1 MILDKFKRVSGS
13 GKLQNNLYV
22 LDVNEKNVEFHDVNV
37 ASNEHLE
44 DLWHQRFGHLGRNS
58 LRLLRD
64 QKLVSGMDFQSAKES
79 EFCEGCAHAKQKR
92 ASFPKGQAT
101 RASEILE
108 IVHSDVCGPM
118 QENSLGGSRYFVTF
132 IDDKSRFTAVYFMK
146 TKDQVLEKF
155 KEYEAMVTNM
165 TEKKIKILR
174 SDNGGEYT
182 SKEFSNYLKEK
193 GIQHQ
198 LSVPRTPQ
206 QNGVAERMN
215 RTIQET
221 ARSMMHNAGQD
232 KKFWA
237 EAVCTAVMIRNRS
250 PTVSVDNMTPYESF
264 YGRKPDVSHFKV
276 FGCKA
281 YMHVPKENR
290 KKWDSKTKKC
300 IFVGYSITSKGYRLY
315 DPVSRKI
322 CVSRDVLFD
331 EDEFIHRKKETQVFD
346 TSDSDLMTDNKEP
359 QEINE
364 PMPRATQED
373 QETIDNGES
382 TSEEID
388 DSQQQPRR
396 STRNRELPDRHGVS
410 ITGNWWQNNVAC
422 SDGEYSSEEPTTVD
436 EALNSPD
443 KEQWKRALDNEY
455 SAHIKNNTWTLTNL
469 PEGRKAI
476 DCRWV
481 FKVKY
486 KADGSVERHK
496 ARLVAKGCSQKP
508 GLDYE
513 ETFSPVAKYTSI
525 RSLLAIA
532 NQLNLEV
539 HQMDVSTAFLN
550 GDLEEEIYMSQP
562 EGYVKEREEG
572 LVCKL
577 NKSIYGLKQ
586 SSRCWFNTIDEF
598 LENSGYTK
606 SSSDPCIYIKR
617 EGEDIMLIALYVDD
631 LIPASNS
638 KSMLH
643 REKAALQQ
651 RFEMKDLG
659 EVHYCL
665 GIQVERDKENKRMKL
680 HQAQYLTNLLEKL
693 GMQDCKPAATPVDQ
707 STKLL
712 PNEGEPVDKEKYQAL
727 IRGLTYAVTATRPDL
742 AQALG
747 TVNQFCSNPGEE
759 HWKAAKRILR
769 YIKGTIDYGITFDGN
784 EETDVKLQ
792 CYVDAD
798 WGSNPNGR
806 KSQSGYL
813 FTICGGVISWASK
826 KQSVVTLSST
836 EAEYIAA
843 SLASQEAVWLR
854 S

>member
-1 MILDKFKRVSGS
+1 MMVDYVHFENPQKVRLGDNRVVQARGKGNIWLDIKDENDYNPARLVDVLYVPDLAKNLFSVSAAAKRGYTFELQQSGCVILDKFRKISGS

-22 LDVNEKNVEFHDVNV
+22 LDVNERNEKFHHVNV
-37 ASNEHLE
+37 ASNEHLG
-44 DLWHQRFGHLGRNS
+44 DLWHQRFGHLSRNN

-79 EFCEGCAHAKQKR
+79 DCCEGCAYGKQKR

-193 GIQHQ
+193 GIQQQ

-250 PTVSVDNMTPYESF
+250 PAVSVDNMTPYECF
-264 YGRKPDVSHFKV
+264 YGSKPDVSHFKV

-331 EDEFIHRKKETQVFD
+331 EDQFIHRKKETQVFD
-346 TSDSDLMTDNKEP
+346 TNDSDSMPDNEEEP

-364 PMPRATQED
+364 PMPQATQED
-373 QETIDNGES
+373 QETIDNGEN
-382 TSEEID
+382 TSEETD
-388 DSQQQPRR
+388 VTQQQRQLRR
-396 STRNRELPDRHGVS
+396 SMRKREPPDRHGVS

-422 SDGEYSSEEPTTVD
+422 SDGEYSSEEPTTV
-436 EALNSPD
+436 
-443 KEQWKRALDNEY
+443 
-455 SAHIKNNTWTLTNL
+455 
-469 PEGRKAI
+469 
-476 DCRWV
+476 
-481 FKVKY
+481 
-486 KADGSVERHK
+486 
-496 ARLVAKGCSQKP
+496 
-508 GLDYE
+508 
-513 ETFSPVAKYTSI
+513 
-525 RSLLAIA
+525 
-532 NQLNLEV
+532 
-539 HQMDVSTAFLN
+539 
-550 GDLEEEIYMSQP
+550 
-562 EGYVKEREEG
+562 
-572 LVCKL
+572 KL
-577 NKSIYGLKQ
+577 
-586 SSRCWFNTIDEF
+586 
-598 LENSGYTK
+598 
-606 SSSDPCIYIKR
+606 
-617 EGEDIMLIALYVDD
+617 
-631 LIPASNS
+631 
-638 KSMLH
+638 
-643 REKAALQQ
+643 
-651 RFEMKDLG
+651 
-659 EVHYCL
+659 
-665 GIQVERDKENKRMKL
+665 
-680 HQAQYLTNLLEKL
+680 
-693 GMQDCKPAATPVDQ
+693 
-707 STKLL
+707 
-712 PNEGEPVDKEKYQAL
+712 
-727 IRGLTYAVTATRPDL
+727 
-742 AQALG
+742 
-747 TVNQFCSNPGEE
+747 
-759 HWKAAKRILR
+759 
-769 YIKGTIDYGITFDGN
+769 
-784 EETDVKLQ
+784 
-792 CYVDAD
+792 
-798 WGSNPNGR
+798 
-806 KSQSGYL
+806 
-813 FTICGGVISWASK
+813 
-826 KQSVVTLSST
+826 
-836 EAEYIAA
+836 
-843 SLASQEAVWLR
+843 
-854 S
+854 